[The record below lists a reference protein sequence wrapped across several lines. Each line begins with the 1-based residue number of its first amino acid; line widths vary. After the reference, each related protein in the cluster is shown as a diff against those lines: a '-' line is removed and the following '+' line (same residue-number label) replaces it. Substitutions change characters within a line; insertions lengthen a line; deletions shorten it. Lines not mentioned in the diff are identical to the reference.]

1 MPSVRRSIAA
11 SLVAMALL
19 ALPLPRSAASG
30 QQPAPFASGVSLV
43 ALNVTVQDE
52 TSRYVPGLGAGDF
65 AVYEDG
71 IKQQVRFVEA
81 EAIPIDLIVMLDT
94 SRSMTGKVAIVQT
107 AARGFLETLRPEDRG
122 AVVAFS
128 DRVNLLEP
136 LTSDRQLLSAAVA
149 STTLTGN
156 TALRTAIYVTLKQFG
171 QPLRREPAAVRRQA
185 IAVLTDGE
193 DTASLTSFDDL
204 LALARQMG
212 VAVYTVRLEST
223 DDLFARQGDP
233 RSGQMLAD
241 ADYEMKTLARETG
254 AQSFFP
260 LPRQLAAVYAA
271 IASELASQYSVG
283 YEPVNGAADGRFRKV
298 SVQVVNRP
306 GLRTR
311 TRTGYTAATTRAVR
325 WP

>member
-1 MPSVRRSIAA
+1 MEPVRRSIAA

-19 ALPLPRSAASG
+19 ALPLPRGAVSG

-171 QPLRREPAAVRRQA
+171 LPLRREPAAVRRQA

>member
-1 MPSVRRSIAA
+1 MDPARRSIAA
-11 SLVAMALL
+11 SLVAIALL
-19 ALPLPRSAASG
+19 ALPVPRTAASG
-30 QQPAPFASGVSLV
+30 QQPSPIRSGVSLV

-52 TSRYVPGLGAGDF
+52 TSRYVPGLGPEDF

-71 IKQQVRFVEA
+71 VKQQVRFVEGA
-81 EAIPIDLIVMLDT
+81 AIPIDLIVMLDT
-94 SRSMTGKVAIVQT
+94 SRSMTGKAGIVQT

-122 AVVAFS
+122 AVVAFN

-136 LTSDRQLLSAAVA
+136 LTSDRGLLSAAVA
-149 STTLTGN
+149 STTLAGN
-156 TALRTAIYVTLKQFG
+156 TALRTALYVTLKQFG

-185 IAVLTDGE
+185 IAVLSDGE

-212 VAVYTVRLEST
+212 VAVYTVRLESS
-223 DDLFARQGDP
+223 DDLFARKGDL

-254 AQSFFP
+254 AQAFFP
-260 LPRQLAAVYAA
+260 PPQQLAAVYAA
-271 IASELASQYSVG
+271 IARELASQYSVG

-298 SVQVVNRP
+298 VVQVVNRP

-311 TRTGYTAATTRAVR
+311 TRAGYTAATARAVGS
-325 WP
+325 P

>member
-19 ALPLPRSAASG
+19 ALPLPRGAVSG

-171 QPLRREPAAVRRQA
+171 LPLRREPAAVRRQA

-271 IASELASQYSVG
+271 IAGELASQYSVG

>member
-19 ALPLPRSAASG
+19 ALPLPRGAVSG

-171 QPLRREPAAVRRQA
+171 LPLRREPAAVRRQA